1 MLEQPAAPR
10 EVCARPDATLEEPMR
25 VIEVVCAALVAF
37 AAIGIGVT
45 DVSPYYGFWYW
56 VAMVPVFGVATAW
69 STWPSGD
76 ASGATA
82 TGVLRTQAMHWVAT
96 LAAVHVVFILLRAG
110 RMNNEDAG
118 LVALLT
124 LGLSTFLAG
133 TYGDWR
139 FCLVGLL
146 LGLIAGAA
154 GFVEQFLWMLLIPLI
169 VIVALLGLWWF
180 RSQRGASASSTP
192 ATPVP

>member
-1 MLEQPAAPR
+1 
-10 EVCARPDATLEEPMR
+10 
-25 VIEVVCAALVAF
+25 
-37 AAIGIGVT
+37 
-45 DVSPYYGFWYW
+45 
-56 VAMVPVFGVATAW
+56 MVPVFGIATAW
-69 STWPSGD
+69 STWPTSD
-76 ASGATA
+76 STEATA
-82 TGVLRTQAMHWVAT
+82 SGVLRTQAMHWVAT

-146 LGLIAGAA
+146 LGLIAGTAA
-154 GFVEQFLWMLLIPLI
+154 FVEQFLWMLLIPLI
-169 VIVALLGLWWF
+169 VIVALLGLWWL
-180 RSQRGASASSTP
+180 RSRRAAPAATTP
-192 ATPVP
+192 AAPVP